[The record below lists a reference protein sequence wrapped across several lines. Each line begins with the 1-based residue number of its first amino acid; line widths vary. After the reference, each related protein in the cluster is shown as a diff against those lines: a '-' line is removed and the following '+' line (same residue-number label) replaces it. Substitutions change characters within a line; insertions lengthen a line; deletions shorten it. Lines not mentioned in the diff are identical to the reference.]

1 MHTLANWSLLRLA
14 LLADAAASGAMGVLL
29 AAAADPL
36 AARFGL
42 PVALLREVGLLLIPY
57 AGLLAYLASK
67 QTTPRLPAQ
76 LIVAGNVLWVIGSAA
91 LLISGL
97 VAPTTLGTAFVIAQ
111 ALIVAI
117 LAELQVLGLKRQRR
131 GLSDHGIGR
140 GVVTVLPS

>member
-1 MHTLANWSLLRLA
+1 MEVTMHTLANWSLLRLA
-14 LLADAAASGAMGVLL
+14 LAADAAASGAMGVLL

-36 AARFGL
+36 AAWFGL
-42 PVALLREVGLLLIPY
+42 PLALLREVGLLLIPY

-76 LIVAGNVLWVIGSAA
+76 LIVGGNVLWVIGSAA

-97 VAPTTLGTAFVIAQ
+97 VAPTMLGTAFVVAQ

-117 LAELQVLGLKRQRR
+117 LAELQLLGLKRQR
-131 GLSDHGIGR
+131 LAAA
-140 GVVTVLPS
+140 

>member
-14 LLADAAASGAMGVLL
+14 LLADAAASGAMGILL

-36 AARFGL
+36 AAWFGL

-57 AGLLAYLASK
+57 AGLLVYLAGK

-76 LIVAGNVLWVIGSAA
+76 LIITGNVLWVIGSVA

-97 VAPTTLGTAFVIAQ
+97 VAPTALGMAFVIVQ

-117 LAELQVLGLKRQRR
+117 LAEFQVMGLKRQR
-131 GLSDHGIGR
+131 LA
-140 GVVTVLPS
+140 PA